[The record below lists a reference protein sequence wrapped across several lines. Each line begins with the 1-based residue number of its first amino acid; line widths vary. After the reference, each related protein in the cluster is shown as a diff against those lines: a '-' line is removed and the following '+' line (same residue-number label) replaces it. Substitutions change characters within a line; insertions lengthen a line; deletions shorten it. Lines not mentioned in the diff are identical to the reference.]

1 MEKSEVK
8 KNVLNITKIVAFL
21 LIVAVSLAALS
32 PIFKP
37 KNNTKEAG
45 IEYENARGF
54 YGEKKN
60 TIDVYA
66 VGNSDLYSAFNPLQL
81 WKEHGNTSY
90 VSAEPQQNTVGAYY
104 LLKEFLTVQKPK
116 LVILEVDE
124 LFTKSDNDDIDDL
137 ISKTLRTSLPIFEY
151 HSRWKDLSKDDFF
164 NESFYEARQETKG
177 YIYHNDVKP
186 YKGSYMDK
194 KRRKEMTYVSELYLD
209 KFVKLARDNGAEV
222 MFTVYPSATTWTK
235 DKHET
240 VKKYSKENKIKFVDF
255 NVMKDSETGFN
266 WSTDSRD
273 GGNHLNFNGA
283 TKMTSYIGEYINQ
296 NYKLDDHRGNSEY
309 SQWDKDYNSFMKK
322 IKK

>member
-8 KNVLNITKIVAFL
+8 KHVFNITKMIVFL
-21 LIVAVSLAALS
+21 LIVVISLAAIS

-37 KNNTKEAG
+37 KNNTKKAG

-54 YGEKKN
+54 HGEKKN
-60 TIDVYA
+60 SIDVFA

-81 WKEHGNTSY
+81 WNQYGNTSY

-104 LLKEFLTVQKPK
+104 MLKEFLTVQKPK

-124 LFTKSDNDDIDDL
+124 LFTKSDIDDVDDL
-137 ISKTLRTSLPIFEY
+137 ISKTLRTSLPVFEY
-151 HSRWKDLSKDDFF
+151 HSRWKDLSKDDFL

-177 YIYHNDVKP
+177 YIYHNNIKAF
-186 YKGSYMDK
+186 KGSYMNK
-194 KRRKEMTYVSELYLD
+194 NRRKKMTFVSETYLD

-222 MFTVYPSATTWTK
+222 MFTVFPSATTWTT
-235 DKHET
+235 DKHQT
-240 VKKYSKENKIKFVDF
+240 VQKYSNDHNIRFVDF
-255 NVMKDSETGFN
+255 NMLNSTETGFS
-266 WSTDSRD
+266 WLTDSRD

-283 TKMTSYIGEYINQ
+283 VKMTSYIGKYINQ
-296 NYKLDDHRGNSEY
+296 NYKLNDYRGNPEF

>member
-1 MEKSEVK
+1 MEKPEVK
-8 KNVLNITKIVAFL
+8 KHIINITKMIVFL
-21 LIVAVSLAALS
+21 LIVVLSLAAIS

-37 KNNTKEAG
+37 KNNTKKAG

-60 TIDVYA
+60 SIDVFA

-90 VSAEPQQNTVGAYY
+90 VSAEPQQNIVGAYY

-124 LFTKSDNDDIDDL
+124 LFTKGDTDDVDDL
-137 ISKTLRTSLPIFEY
+137 ISKTLRTSLPVFEY

-177 YIYHNDVKP
+177 YIYHSDVKP
-186 YKGSYMDK
+186 FKGSYMSK
-194 KRRKEMTYVSELYLD
+194 KRKRKMSFVSETYLD

-222 MFTVYPSATTWTK
+222 MFTVYPSATTWTR
-235 DKHET
+235 DKYQTISE
-240 VKKYSKENKIKFVDF
+240 YSEANNIRFLDF
-255 NVMKDSETGFN
+255 NIINNADTGFD
-266 WSTDSRD
+266 WLTDSRD

-283 TKMTSYIGEYINQ
+283 TKMTAYVGRYINK
-296 NYKLDDHRGNSEY
+296 NYKLNDYRNNPEF
-309 SQWDKDYNSFMKK
+309 SQWNDDYDSFMKK